1 MRIAVLGLGAMGA
14 RMAARLVGA
23 GHEVV
28 VWNRTP
34 ARAAPLLD
42 QGARLAET
50 PREAADSA
58 DIILSIVTDI
68 DASRSIWL
76 DPQTGAARSLRPGQ
90 LAIEA
95 STVTPAW
102 IAELGAAV
110 AETGAQLLEAPV
122 VGTRPHAE
130 SGGLT
135 ILIGGDAEAASS
147 ASGALSALGTPIHV
161 GALGQGMAAKL
172 VINALFG
179 IQAAA
184 LAESLAT
191 LERVGMARADA
202 VALLSETAV
211 ASPVLKLT
219 GTLMASGQYAPLFP
233 IDLVEKDLG
242 YMVALAESLGTSAP
256 TTEAAR
262 AVFGRASAAGHGG
275 DNIHGVIQLFD
286 E

>member
-1 MRIAVLGLGAMGA
+1 MTIAVLGLGAMGA
-14 RMAARLVGA
+14 RMATRLVDA
-23 GHEVV
+23 GHDVV
-28 VWNRTP
+28 VWNRT
-34 ARAAPLLD
+34 ASRADALVER
-42 QGARLAET
+42 GARLAAS
-50 PREAADSA
+50 PRAAAAVA
-58 DIILSIVTDI
+58 DVVLSVVTNI
-68 DASRSIWL
+68 DASRAVWL
-76 DPQTGAARSLRPGQ
+76 DPETGAAAGLRSG
-90 LAIEA
+90 AVAVEA

-102 IAELGAAV
+102 IQELSAAL
-110 AETGAQLLEAPV
+110 ASTPARFIEAPV

-130 SGGLT
+130 KGILT
-135 ILIGGDAEAASS
+135 ILVGGDAAAL
-147 ASGALSALGTPIHV
+147 ALAQPALAVLGRPVHV

-191 LERVGMARADA
+191 LERAGLERAAA
-202 VALLSETAV
+202 VELLGNTAV

-219 GTLMASGQYAPLFP
+219 GALMASGSYAPLFP

-242 YMVALAESLGTSAP
+242 YMVSLAESLGTTAP
-256 TTEAAR
+256 TTAAAR

-286 E
+286 